1 MNISRSR
8 IIQDREL
15 LINITSHLLLIVSSG
30 LPKKKNYSGSP
41 LPIFLD
47 YSSGLPN
54 GWKVKTFSTKKSNHG
69 DRLDRLWYTKSKKV
83 LRSRI
88 EVQMYLHVLEIND
101 GNEEQAWKLFHLF
114 RKNANLWQKTRKFV
128 CAQAKSLD
136 DGDGKE
142 IIDHTDVEEIK
153 NKLLRIKEILNE
165 K

>member
-1 MNISRSR
+1 MNKSRSR
-8 IIQDREL
+8 IIPDREL

-54 GWKVKTFSTKKSNHG
+54 GWKVKTFSTKKSKEG
-69 DRLDRLWYTKSKKV
+69 DCIWYTKSNKR

-101 GNEEQAWKLFHLF
+101 GNEEQAWELFHWF
-114 RKNANLWQKTRKFV
+114 RKNADLWQKARKFV
-128 CAQAKSLD
+128 CAQAKSID

-142 IIDHTDVEEIK
+142 MIDHTDVEEIK

>member
-1 MNISRSR
+1 MNKSRSR
-8 IIQDREL
+8 IIPDREL

-54 GWKVKTFSTKKSNHG
+54 GWKVKTYSTKKNNHG
-69 DRLDRLWYTKSKKV
+69 VRLWYTKSKKL

-88 EVQMYLHVLEIND
+88 EVQMFLHVLEIND
-101 GNEEQAWKLFHLF
+101 GNEEQAWELFHWF
-114 RKNANLWQKTRKFV
+114 RKNADLWQKARKFV
-128 CAQAKSLD
+128 CAQAKSIDYGD
-136 DGDGKE
+136 D
-142 IIDHTDVEEIK
+142 TDVEEIK

-165 K
+165 N